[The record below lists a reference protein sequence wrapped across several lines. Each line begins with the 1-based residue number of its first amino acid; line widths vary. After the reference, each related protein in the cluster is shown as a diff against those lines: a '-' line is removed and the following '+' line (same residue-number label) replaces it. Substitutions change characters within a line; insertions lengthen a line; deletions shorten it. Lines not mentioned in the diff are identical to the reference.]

1 MSPGL
6 SYVVIRSHALMADL
20 LTPDQMRILAA
31 QRSLAGFIDYLAETP
46 YGRISIDTEGNKSLA
61 LEKVFYQ
68 KFIERM
74 MSIVDLA
81 PANIGDFLQS
91 YYYQRFEVINLKRI
105 IRGKYSGIPV
115 SQIMESLIPI
125 APYRVKSYED
135 LVEAETFQD
144 SVRWLEGTPY
154 ASLVS
159 TLELSEKYDALWPL
173 EITLSHLNASA
184 VFKSLEHLPQR
195 DRGLVRRIVQAE
207 ADVENFLVAAKQ
219 RGARDRTHSP
229 EEMFPATYGINL
241 DMLREAMEADDI
253 RSVIEGLR
261 SPYNEILVPLYEGD
275 VALIR
280 SRIRQH
286 VYDIAKKGRFANDFG
301 FNVVMA
307 YLVFSEIEKDDL
319 VGVAWGKTQGI
330 PAEDILK
337 YLAIPNFAY

>member
-6 SYVVIRSHALMADL
+6 SYVVVKSHALMADL
-20 LTPDQMRILAA
+20 LTPVQMHVLAE
-31 QRSLAGFIDYLAETP
+31 QESLEEFIEYLAGTP
-46 YGRISIDTEGNKSLA
+46 YGRISVDTESDASLA
-61 LEKVFYQ
+61 LEKVFYR

-91 YYYQRFEVINLKRI
+91 YYYQRFEVVNLKRI

-125 APYRVKSYED
+125 TPYRVKSYED
-135 LVEAETFQD
+135 LVEAEDFQD
-144 SVRWLEGTPY
+144 SVRRLEGTPY
-154 ASLVS
+154 ASLVAS
-159 TLELSEKYDALWPL
+159 LELSEKYDALWPV
-173 EITLSHLNASA
+173 EIALSHLNASA
-184 VFKSLEHLPQR
+184 VFKSLERLPQR

-219 RGARDRTHSP
+219 RGARDEAHSP

-241 DMLREAMEADDI
+241 EMLREAIGADDI
-253 RSVIEGLR
+253 RSVIEGLNP
-261 SPYNEILVPLYEGD
+261 PYNEILVPLYEGD

-286 VYDIAKKGRFANDFG
+286 VYDIARKGRAANDFG

-319 VGVAWGKTQGI
+319 VGIAWGKTQRI

-337 YLAIPNFAY
+337 YLAIPGSV

>member
-1 MSPGL
+1 VSPGL
-6 SYVVIRSHALMADL
+6 SYVVVKSHALMADL
-20 LTPDQMRILAA
+20 LTPDQMRILTA
-31 QRSLAGFIDYLAETP
+31 QKSLEGFIEYLAQTP
-46 YGRISIDTEGNKSLA
+46 YGRISVDSTGDASLA

-115 SQIMESLIPI
+115 SQIVESLIPI
-125 APYRVKSYED
+125 TPYRVKNYED

-144 SVRWLEGTPY
+144 SVRRLEGTPS
-154 ASLVS
+154 ASLVAS
-159 TLELSEKYDALWPL
+159 LELSEKYDALWPV
-173 EITLSHLNASA
+173 EIALSHLNASA
-184 VFKSLEHLPQR
+184 VFKSLERLPQR

-207 ADVENFLVAAKQ
+207 ADVENFLIAAKQ
-219 RGARDRTHSP
+219 RGARDRAHSP
-229 EEMFPATYGINL
+229 EEMFPATYGITL
-241 DMLREAMEADDI
+241 EMLREAISADDI
-253 RSVIEGLR
+253 RSVIQGLNP
-261 SPYNEILVPLYEGD
+261 PYNEILVPLYEGD

-280 SRIRQH
+280 SSIRQH
-286 VYDIAKKGRFANDFG
+286 IYDIARKGRTVNDFG

-319 VGVAWGKTQGI
+319 VGIAWGKTQGI

-337 YLAIPNFAY
+337 YLAIPESA

>member
-1 MSPGL
+1 
-6 SYVVIRSHALMADL
+6 
-20 LTPDQMRILAA
+20 
-31 QRSLAGFIDYLAETP
+31 
-46 YGRISIDTEGNKSLA
+46 

-115 SQIMESLIPI
+115 SQIVESLIPI
-125 APYRVKSYED
+125 TPYRVKSYED

-144 SVRWLEGTPY
+144 SVRRLEGTPF
-154 ASLVS
+154 ASLVAS
-159 TLELSEKYDALWPL
+159 LDLSEKYDALWPV
-173 EITLSHLNASA
+173 EIALSHLNAGSI
-184 VFKSLEHLPQR
+184 FKSLERLPQR

-207 ADVENFLVAAKQ
+207 ADVENFLIAAKQ
-219 RGARDRTHSP
+219 RGARDRAHSP
-229 EEMFPATYGINL
+229 EEMFPATYGITL
-241 DMLREAMEADDI
+241 EMLREAISADDI
-253 RSVIEGLR
+253 RSVIQGLNP
-261 SPYNEILVPLYEGD
+261 PYNEILVPLYEGD

-280 SRIRQH
+280 SSIRQH
-286 VYDIAKKGRFANDFG
+286 IYDVARKGRTVNDFG

-319 VGVAWGKTQGI
+319 VGIAWGKTQGI

-337 YLAIPNFAY
+337 YLAIPESV